1 MKIHLSYESDQEH
14 DTFLDAMA
22 TMPAEWQ
29 LNARIKDNGKKDKRG
44 RKHLYLLI
52 TKKKK
57 AQP

>member
-1 MKIHLSYESDQEH
+1 MKIHLSYESDQER
-14 DTFLDAMA
+14 DAFLDAMA
-22 TMPAEWQ
+22 SMPVEWQ
-29 LNARIKDNGKKDKRG
+29 ENAKIKYSGKTDQRG

>member
-1 MKIHLSYESDQEH
+1 MKIHLSYESDQER
-14 DTFLDAMA
+14 DTFMDALA
-22 TMPAEWQ
+22 SLPVEWQ
-29 LNARIKDNGKKDKRG
+29 RNVKIKDNGKTDQRG